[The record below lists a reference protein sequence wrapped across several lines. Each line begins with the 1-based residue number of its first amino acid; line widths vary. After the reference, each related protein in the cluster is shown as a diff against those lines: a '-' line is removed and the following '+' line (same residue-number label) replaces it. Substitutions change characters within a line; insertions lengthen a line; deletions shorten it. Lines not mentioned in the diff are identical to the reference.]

1 MTHEP
6 DQAGEST
13 IVDDGRPVLL
23 ARLLNPSAVQYRR
36 LGVCSSDD
44 NTNRRQS
51 HADAGSRRRADGRH
65 GTDR

>member
-1 MTHEP
+1 MTHAP

-44 NTNRRQS
+44 NTNRR
-51 HADAGSRRRADGRH
+51 
-65 GTDR
+65 